1 MLYFEQKNHVMLFIE
16 FHFKQWLYGEEHQYT
31 TSPILFFLKKPKK
44 QNESN
49 NFSKYQ
55 CIIECKVTFCDT
67 WRKIANEAKAT
78 TKT

>member
-44 QNESN
+44 QNKSLTLV
-49 NFSKYQ
+49 
-55 CIIECKVTFCDT
+55 I
-67 WRKIANEAKAT
+67 
-78 TKT
+78 